1 MSLSR
6 KDIIE
11 YKKTRDSSRKN
22 EIEMDVIDDDF
33 ERDSLDGWSEN
44 QVSIQQLKSL
54 DRKMNFNFRYKLI
67 LTSVIASI
75 LISSVILVIL
85 NSKDSNNKKSTKE
98 NKNIITKSTI
108 ISKDS
113 IKTFQELPVKMQI
126 KPSKLKNDFEE
137 KGLFHA
143 IESTE
148 SIETKETNREPI
160 RLPVKNLEKINNS
173 LSKRENLAKETFLND
188 LKIVDYRFYRS
199 RPIESVKNELGG
211 TPADRELNINES
223 DKNEKGIEFTYF
235 SYLDKSLHHFSKTK
249 FKTALNRFEVILET
263 YPDDANALFYSAIC
277 LYNLNQLEL
286 CENRLL
292 KLQNVRFTNFD
303 QEQQWYL
310 LLVYKSL
317 GKKNSFDILKEKII
331 LDNGYYS
338 KSAKYLE
345 Y

>member
-6 KDIIE
+6 KDIID
-11 YKKTRDSSRKN
+11 YKTTRDSSRKN

-67 LTSVIASI
+67 LSSIIATILSSI
-75 LISSVILVIL
+75 ILLVVL
-85 NSKDSNNKKSTKE
+85 YPKQSNEKKSEKDK
-98 NKNIITKSTI
+98 KNIITSGTFI
-108 ISKDS
+108 PKDS
-113 IKTFQELPVKMQI
+113 IKSFQELPQKLQI
-126 KPSKLKNDFEE
+126 KPSRIKADFEE
-137 KGLFHA
+137 KELF
-143 IESTE
+143 ISKE
-148 SIETKETNREPI
+148 SIETKEINREPI

-173 LSKRENLAKETFLND
+173 VSKRENLAKETFLND
-188 LKIVDYRFYRS
+188 LKIIDYRFYRS

-235 SYLDKSLHHFSKTK
+235 SYLDKSLHYFSKTK

-263 YPDDANALFYSAIC
+263 YSDDANALFYSAIC

-292 KLQNVRFTNFD
+292 KLQNLRFTNFD

>member
-6 KDIIE
+6 KDIID
-11 YKKTRDSSRKN
+11 YKTTRDSSRKN

-54 DRKMNFNFRYKLI
+54 DGKIRFNFRFKLI
-67 LTSVIASI
+67 LSSI
-75 LISSVILVIL
+75 ITTILSSIILLVVL
-85 NSKDSNNKKSTKE
+85 YPKQSNEKKSEKDK
-98 NKNIITKSTI
+98 KNIITSGTFI
-108 ISKDS
+108 PKDS
-113 IKTFQELPVKMQI
+113 IKSFQELPQKLQI
-126 KPSKLKNDFEE
+126 KPSRIKADFEE
-137 KGLFHA
+137 KELF
-143 IESTE
+143 ISKE
-148 SIETKETNREPI
+148 SIETKEINREPI

-173 LSKRENLAKETFLND
+173 VSKRENLAKETFLND
-188 LKIVDYRFYRS
+188 LKIIDYRFYRS

-235 SYLDKSLHHFSKTK
+235 SYLDKSLHYFSKTK

-292 KLQNVRFTNFD
+292 KLQYVRFTNFD

>member
-11 YKKTRDSSRKN
+11 YKTTNDNSLKN
-22 EIEMDVIDDDF
+22 EIEMNVIDDDF

-44 QVSIQQLKSL
+44 HVSIKQLKSL
-54 DRKMNFNFRYKLI
+54 DRKIIINFKFKLI
-67 LTSVIASI
+67 LSSI
-75 LISSVILVIL
+75 IITIVSSIILLVVL
-85 NSKDSNNKKSTKE
+85 NPKESNEKKSEKDK
-98 NKNIITKSTI
+98 KNIITSGTFI
-108 ISKDS
+108 PKDS
-113 IKTFQELPVKMQI
+113 IKSFQELPQKLQI
-126 KPSKLKNDFEE
+126 KPSRIKADFEE
-137 KGLFHA
+137 KELF
-143 IESTE
+143 ISKE
-148 SIETKETNREPI
+148 SIETKEINREPI

-173 LSKRENLAKETFLND
+173 VSKRENLAKETFLND

-235 SYLDKSLHHFSKTK
+235 SYLDKSLHYFSKTK

-263 YPDDANALFYSAIC
+263 YSDDANALFYSAIC

-303 QEQQWYL
+303 QEQHWYL

>member
-1 MSLSR
+1 MSLLR

-11 YKKTRDSSRKN
+11 YKTTLASSRKN
-22 EIEMDVIDDDF
+22 EIEMNVIDDDF

-54 DRKMNFNFRYKLI
+54 DGKIRFNFRFKLI
-67 LTSVIASI
+67 LSSI
-75 LISSVILVIL
+75 ITTILSSIILLVVL
-85 NSKDSNNKKSTKE
+85 YPKQSNEKKSEKDK
-98 NKNIITKSTI
+98 KNIITSGTFI
-108 ISKDS
+108 PKDS
-113 IKTFQELPVKMQI
+113 IKSFQELPQKLQI
-126 KPSKLKNDFEE
+126 KPSRIKADFEE
-137 KGLFHA
+137 KELF
-143 IESTE
+143 IYKE
-148 SIETKETNREPI
+148 SIETEEINREPI

-173 LSKRENLAKETFLND
+173 VSKRENLAKETFLND

-235 SYLDKSLHHFSKTK
+235 SYLDKSLHYFSKTK

-303 QEQQWYL
+303 QEQHWYL

-331 LDNGYYS
+331 LENGYYS
-338 KSAKYLE
+338 KSTKYLE
-345 Y
+345 F

>member
-1 MSLSR
+1 MSLSQ

-11 YKKTRDSSRKN
+11 YKTTLDSYRKN
-22 EIEMDVIDDDF
+22 EIELNVIDDDF

-54 DRKMNFNFRYKLI
+54 NRKMNFNFRYKLI

-126 KPSKLKNDFEE
+126 EPSKLKNDFEE
-137 KGLFHA
+137 KGLFHT

-148 SIETKETNREPI
+148 SNSTFKEPI
-160 RLPVKNLEKINNS
+160 RLPLKSPERINTEKQ
-173 LSKRENLAKETFLND
+173 KRENLAKETFLSN
-188 LKIVDYRFYRS
+188 LKVIDYRFYRS
-199 RPIESVKNELGG
+199 RPNENIKNELGG
-211 TPADRELNINES
+211 TPADKERNQNES
-223 DKNEKGIEFTYF
+223 TYSETDFEYTYF
-235 SYLDKSLHHFSKTK
+235 SYLDRTLKYFNKNK
-249 FKTALNRFEVILET
+249 YKIALNRFEVILET
-263 YPDDANALFYSAIC
+263 YPDDANALFYSSIC
-277 LYNLNQLEL
+277 LYNLNQFQL
-286 CENRLL
+286 CENRLIQ
-292 KLQNVRFTNFD
+292 LQNSRFTNFD

-310 LLVYKSL
+310 LLVYKNL
-317 GKKNSFDILKEKII
+317 GEKNSFELLKNKII
-331 LDNGYYS
+331 NENGFYS
-338 KSAKYLE
+338 KSADLIDF
-345 Y
+345 

>member
-1 MSLSR
+1 MSLLR

-11 YKKTRDSSRKN
+11 YKTTLDSSRKN
-22 EIEMDVIDDDF
+22 EIEMNVIDDDF

-54 DRKMNFNFRYKLI
+54 DGKIKFNFRFKLI
-67 LTSVIASI
+67 LSSI
-75 LISSVILVIL
+75 ITTILSSIILLVVL
-85 NSKDSNNKKSTKE
+85 YPKQSNEKKSEKDK
-98 NKNIITKSTI
+98 KNIITSGTFI
-108 ISKDS
+108 PKDS
-113 IKTFQELPVKMQI
+113 IKSFQELPQKLQI
-126 KPSKLKNDFEE
+126 KPSRIKADFEE
-137 KGLFHA
+137 KELF
-143 IESTE
+143 ISKE
-148 SIETKETNREPI
+148 SIETKEINREPI

-173 LSKRENLAKETFLND
+173 VSKRENLAKETFLND
-188 LKIVDYRFYRS
+188 LKIIDYRFYRS
-199 RPIESVKNELGG
+199 RPIESEKNELGG

-235 SYLDKSLHHFSKTK
+235 SYLDKSLHYFSKTK

-263 YPDDANALFYSAIC
+263 YSDDANALFYSAIC

>member
-1 MSLSR
+1 MSLLR

-11 YKKTRDSSRKN
+11 YKTTLASSRKN
-22 EIEMDVIDDDF
+22 EIEMNVIDDDF

-54 DRKMNFNFRYKLI
+54 DGKIRFNFRFKLI
-67 LTSVIASI
+67 LSSI
-75 LISSVILVIL
+75 ITTILSSIILLVVL
-85 NSKDSNNKKSTKE
+85 YPKQSNEKKSEKDK
-98 NKNIITKSTI
+98 KNIITSGTFI
-108 ISKDS
+108 PKDS
-113 IKTFQELPVKMQI
+113 IKSFQELPQKLQI
-126 KPSKLKNDFEE
+126 KPSRIKADFEE
-137 KGLFHA
+137 KELF
-143 IESTE
+143 ISKE
-148 SIETKETNREPI
+148 SIETKEINREPI

-173 LSKRENLAKETFLND
+173 VSKRENLAKETFLND

-235 SYLDKSLHHFSKTK
+235 SYLDKSLHYFSKTK

-263 YPDDANALFYSAIC
+263 YSDDANALFYSAIC

-292 KLQNVRFTNFD
+292 KLQNLRFTNFD

>member
-6 KDIIE
+6 KDINE
-11 YKKTRDSSRKN
+11 YKTTLDSLRKN
-22 EIEMDVIDDDF
+22 EIEMKVIDDDF
-33 ERDSLDGWSEN
+33 ERDALDGWSEN

-54 DRKMNFNFRYKLI
+54 DGKIKFNFRFKLI
-67 LTSVIASI
+67 LSSIIATI
-75 LISSVILVIL
+75 ISSIILLVVL
-85 NSKDSNNKKSTKE
+85 YPKEPNEKKSEKDK
-98 NKNIITKSTI
+98 KNIITSGTFI
-108 ISKDS
+108 PKDS
-113 IKTFQELPVKMQI
+113 IKSFQELPQKLQI
-126 KPSKLKNDFEE
+126 KPSRIKADFEE
-137 KGLFHA
+137 KELF
-143 IESTE
+143 ISKE
-148 SIETKETNREPI
+148 SIETKKINREPI

-173 LSKRENLAKETFLND
+173 VSKRENLAKETFLND

-235 SYLDKSLHHFSKTK
+235 SYLDKSLHYFSKSK
-249 FKTALNRFEVILET
+249 FKNALNRFEVILET

-331 LDNGYYS
+331 LENGYYS